1 MQIKEQWILNHK
13 SSMIYYCNKVRRKFV
28 FLGGNLR
35 EKIVIQTKTENIK
48 MYFGCRGKEGR
59 KNIHLID

>member
-35 EKIVIQTKTENIK
+35 EKIVIQTKMEK
-48 MYFGCRGKEGR
+48 Y
-59 KNIHLID
+59 